1 MINFKPLISNYE
13 YFQIV
18 KPLGKSIHLKA
29 GETVK
34 AEVIDILPTGGVVLR
49 MKGGMLT
56 VQTEI
61 PLQKDTSLLLKVL
74 NSPSTDHKLKIQIL
88 GVLGRDDS
96 LQFLNIQQGKIKDII
111 SLISSSQ
118 TLKES
123 MLETL
128 FSLSKGE
135 DITQKERS
143 LIAQLLSGI
152 LKNES
157 ITLPSIFKNI
167 FPHIKDLTPEKL
179 KEALINS
186 GIFFE
191 NKIKKRKFTDLD
203 NDLKE
208 ILLSKKDI
216 SSEEK
221 RLLKEIES
229 YQILSR
235 LTGGIFSYI
244 PVLWEDL
251 KRGDIFM
258 KKGNKGKNVYF
269 CRIDLDFKS
278 LGKVFTGIFLF
289 GKDLYLNF
297 YVENEKLK
305 NLINNETE
313 ELRKELIEDFNT
325 VSIKFLKDI
334 PEERKFI
341 DEDFLRLEV

>member
-56 VQTEI
+56 VETEI
-61 PLQKDTSLLLKVL
+61 PLQKDTSLLLKIL

-88 GVLGRDDS
+88 GVLGRDNS
-96 LQFLNIQQGKIKDII
+96 LQFLNIQQEKIKDII
-111 SLISSSQ
+111 SVISSSQ
-118 TLKES
+118 TLKETI
-123 MLETL
+123 LETM
-128 FSLSKGE
+128 FSVFKGG

-167 FPHIKDLTPEKL
+167 FPHINDLTPEKL

-191 NKIKKRKFTDLD
+191 NKIKKRKFREL
-203 NDLKE
+203 NSDLKE

-216 SSEEK
+216 SYEEK
-221 RLLKEIES
+221 RVLRDIES
-229 YQILSR
+229 YQMLSK

-244 PVLWEDL
+244 PVFWEDL

-258 KKGNKGKNVYF
+258 KKGSRGKNIYF
-269 CRIDLDFKS
+269 CRIDLDFKN
-278 LGKVFTGIFLF
+278 LGKVFTGVFLF

-297 YVENEKLK
+297 YIENEKLK
-305 NLINNETE
+305 NLINNEME
-313 ELRKELIEDFNT
+313 ELKKELFIDFNT

-334 PEERKFI
+334 PEEKKFI
-341 DEDFLRLEV
+341 DEDFLRLKV

>member
-56 VQTEI
+56 VETEI
-61 PLQKDTSLLLKVL
+61 PLQKDTSLLLKIL

-88 GVLGRDDS
+88 GVLGRDNS
-96 LQFLNIQQGKIKDII
+96 LQFLNIQQEKIKDII
-111 SLISSSQ
+111 SVISSSQ
-118 TLKES
+118 TLKETI
-123 MLETL
+123 LETM
-128 FSLSKGE
+128 FSVFKGG

-167 FPHIKDLTPEKL
+167 FPHINDLTPEKL

-191 NKIKKRKFTDLD
+191 NKIKKRKFREL
-203 NDLKE
+203 NSDLKE

-216 SSEEK
+216 SYEEK
-221 RLLKEIES
+221 RVLRDIES
-229 YQILSR
+229 YQMLSK

-244 PVLWEDL
+244 PVFWEDL

-258 KKGNKGKNVYF
+258 KKGNRGKNVYF
-269 CRIDLDFKS
+269 CRIDLDFKN
-278 LGKVFTGIFLF
+278 LGKVFTGVFLF

-297 YVENEKLK
+297 YIENEKLK
-305 NLINNETE
+305 NLINNEME
-313 ELRKELIEDFNT
+313 ELKKELFIDFNT

-334 PEERKFI
+334 PEEKKFI
-341 DEDFLRLEV
+341 DEDFLRLKV

>member
-56 VQTEI
+56 VETDI
-61 PLQKDTSLLLKVL
+61 PLQKDTSLLLKIL

-88 GVLGRDDS
+88 GVLGRDNS
-96 LQFLNIQQGKIKDII
+96 LQFLNIQQEKIKDII
-111 SLISSSQ
+111 SLVFSSS
-118 TLKES
+118 TLRETI
-123 MLETL
+123 LETL
-128 FSLSKGE
+128 FSVFKGG

-143 LIAQLLSGI
+143 LISQLLSGI

-157 ITLPSIFKNI
+157 IMLPSTLKNF

-191 NKIKKRKFTDLD
+191 NKIKKRKFREL
-203 NDLKE
+203 NSDLKK
-208 ILLSKKDI
+208 ILLLKKDI

-221 RLLKEIES
+221 KLLREIES
-229 YQILSR
+229 YQVLSK

-244 PVLWEDL
+244 PVFWEDL
-251 KRGDIFM
+251 KKGDIFM
-258 KKGNKGKNVYF
+258 KKGSRGKNVYF

-278 LGKVFTGIFLF
+278 LGKVFTGVFLF

-297 YVENEKLK
+297 YVENENLK
-305 NLINNETE
+305 KLINEETE
-313 ELRKELIEDFNT
+313 NLRRELIEDFNT